1 MTHETVSDNIH
12 KRNKIVI
19 VGGVAVGA
27 GAAAKIRRMDES
39 AEIVVIERGPHVSF
53 ANCGLPYYL
62 GDVISKREA
71 LLLHTPSS
79 LRARFE
85 LDVRTRQEVVA
96 IDRENKMVKI
106 SKLRDGSNYEE
117 SYDKLVLAMGA
128 QPIMPRLPGIQ
139 LPGIFQLRT
148 IPDVD
153 DMKAW
158 IASRGVH
165 HVAVVGAGFIG
176 IETVENLT
184 ALGLRVTLIE
194 KAPQVLPPFDE
205 EMTAHVR
212 QDLKRLHVNTVLGD
226 GISEF
231 RGTDRATEVVLESG
245 RLIRADMFILG
256 LGVRPNSGLAKEAGL
271 ELGTAGTVKVNEYLQ
286 TSDPDIYAAG
296 DVAEVAHL
304 VNGSPRF
311 LPLAGAANK
320 QARIIGENIGGARVK
335 FEGTLGTAIVK
346 LGETTLAMT
355 GLTEKAAKA
364 GGISY
369 AVSYNTAGH
378 HAGYYPGAAD
388 LTVKL
393 LVEPLTE
400 LVLGAQISGK
410 QGVDKR
416 IDVLATAIA
425 GRLTLDEVAGLDL
438 AYAPSF
444 SSAKD
449 PVIMAAMVAQH
460 VVRGEV
466 HTVRTMED
474 IRRLGALILDVRSE
488 QEAAKNALP
497 GAVNIPLDQLRE
509 RADELDKNITW
520 VVYCRSG
527 QRSYFA
533 YQILSGLGFNSVY
546 NLDGG
551 MIVQGMLQEVEDFDK
566 IGSAVS

>member
-1 MTHETVSDNIH
+1 MDKKNG
-12 KRNKIVI
+12 RNKIVI

-39 AEIVVIERGPHVSF
+39 ADIIVIERGPHVSF

-62 GDVISKREA
+62 GDVISRREA
-71 LLLHTPSS
+71 LLLHTPAS
-79 LRARFE
+79 LHARFQI
-85 LDVRTRQEVVA
+85 DVRTRQEVVG
-96 IDRENKMVKI
+96 IDRKNKEVMI
-106 SKLRDGSNYEE
+106 DNLEEGTSYRE

-128 QPIMPRLPGIQ
+128 QPVMPRLPGIQ

-148 IPDVD
+148 VPDVD
-153 DMKAW
+153 AMKAW
-158 IASRGVH
+158 ISSNRVK
-165 HVAVVGAGFIG
+165 HVAVIGAGFIG

-184 ALGLRVTLIE
+184 TLGLSVTLIE

-212 QDLKRLHVNTVLGD
+212 QELTRLHVNTALGD

-231 RGTDRATEVVLESG
+231 RGVGRATEVVLESG
-245 RLIRADMFILG
+245 RVIKADMFILG
-256 LGVRPNSGLAKEAGL
+256 LGVRPNSTLAQEAGL
-271 ELGTAGTVKVNEYLQ
+271 ELGMAGAVKVNEYLQ

-296 DVAEVAHL
+296 DVAEVSHR
-304 VNGSPRF
+304 VNGRQRF
-311 LPLAGAANK
+311 IPLAGAANK
-320 QARIIGENIGGARVK
+320 QARIIGENICGARVK

-364 GGISY
+364 DGISY
-369 AVSYNTAGH
+369 VVSYNTAGH
-378 HAGYYPGAAD
+378 HAGYYPGATD

-410 QGVDKR
+410 LGVDKR
-416 IDVLATAIA
+416 IDVFATAIA
-425 GRLTLDEVAGLDL
+425 SRLTLDDLTGLDL

-466 HTVRTMED
+466 RTVRTMDD
-474 IRRLGALILDVRSE
+474 IRRLNALILDVRTE
-488 QEAAKNALP
+488 GEAAKRALP

-509 RADELDKNITW
+509 RAHELDKNITW

-527 QRSYFA
+527 QRSYYA

-546 NLDGG
+546 NLEGG
-551 MIVQGMLQEVEDFDK
+551 MIVQEMIQQVEDFTN
-566 IGSAVS
+566 IGAVVF

>member
-1 MTHETVSDNIH
+1 MDKKNG
-12 KRNKIVI
+12 RNKIVI

-39 AEIVVIERGPHVSF
+39 ADIIVIERGPHVSF

-62 GDVISKREA
+62 GDVISRREA
-71 LLLHTPSS
+71 LLLHTPAT
-79 LRARFE
+79 LHARFQI
-85 LDVRTRQEVVA
+85 DVRTRQEVVA
-96 IDRENKMVKI
+96 IDRKNKVVMI
-106 SKLRDGSNYEE
+106 DDLEDGTSYRET
-117 SYDKLVLAMGA
+117 YDKLVLAMGA
-128 QPIMPRLPGIQ
+128 QPVMPRLPGIQ

-148 IPDVD
+148 VPDVD
-153 DMKAW
+153 AMKEW
-158 IASRGVH
+158 ISSNRVQ
-165 HVAVVGAGFIG
+165 HVAVIGAGFIG

-184 ALGLRVTLIE
+184 TLGLSVTLIE

-212 QDLKRLHVNTVLGD
+212 QELTGLHVNMALGD

-231 RGTDRATEVVLESG
+231 RGIGRATEVVLESG
-245 RLIRADMFILG
+245 RVIRADMFILG
-256 LGVRPNSGLAKEAGL
+256 LGVRPNSTLAQEAGL
-271 ELGTAGTVKVNEYLQ
+271 ELGMAGAVKVNEYLQ

-296 DVAEVAHL
+296 DVAEVSHR
-304 VNGSPRF
+304 VNGRQRF
-311 LPLAGAANK
+311 IPLAGAANK
-320 QARIIGENIGGARVK
+320 QARIIGENICGARVK
-335 FEGTLGTAIVK
+335 FVGTLGTAIVK

-364 GGISY
+364 DGISHV
-369 AVSYNTAGH
+369 VSYNTAGH
-378 HAGYYPGAAD
+378 HAGYYPGATD

-410 QGVDKR
+410 LGVDKR
-416 IDVLATAIA
+416 IDVFATAIA
-425 GRLTLDEVAGLDL
+425 SRLTLDELTGLDL

-466 HTVRTMED
+466 RTVRTMDD
-474 IRRLGALILDVRSE
+474 IRRLNALILDVRTE
-488 QEAAKNALP
+488 GEAAKRALP

-509 RADELDKNITW
+509 RAHELDKDITW

-527 QRSYFA
+527 QRSYYA

-546 NLDGG
+546 NLEGG
-551 MIVQGMLQEVEDFDK
+551 MIVQEMIQQVEDFTN
-566 IGSAVS
+566 IEPAVF

>member
-1 MTHETVSDNIH
+1 MDKKNG
-12 KRNKIVI
+12 RNKIVI

-39 AEIVVIERGPHVSF
+39 ADIIVIERGPHVSF

-62 GDVISKREA
+62 GDVISRREA
-71 LLLHTPSS
+71 LLLHTPAS
-79 LRARFE
+79 LHARFQI
-85 LDVRTRQEVVA
+85 DVRTRQEVVG
-96 IDRENKMVKI
+96 IDRKNKEVMI
-106 SKLRDGSNYEE
+106 DNLEEGTSYRE

-128 QPIMPRLPGIQ
+128 QPVMPRLPGIQ

-148 IPDVD
+148 VPDVD
-153 DMKAW
+153 AMKAW
-158 IASRGVH
+158 ISSNRVK
-165 HVAVVGAGFIG
+165 HVAVIGAGFIG

-184 ALGLRVTLIE
+184 TLGLSVTLIE

-212 QDLKRLHVNTVLGD
+212 QELTRLHVNTALGD

-231 RGTDRATEVVLESG
+231 RGVGRATEVVLESG
-245 RLIRADMFILG
+245 RVIKADMFILG
-256 LGVRPNSGLAKEAGL
+256 LGVRPNSTLAQEAGL
-271 ELGTAGTVKVNEYLQ
+271 ELGMAGAVKVNEYLQ

-296 DVAEVAHL
+296 DVAEVSHR
-304 VNGSPRF
+304 VNGRQRF
-311 LPLAGAANK
+311 IPLAGAANK
-320 QARIIGENIGGARVK
+320 QARIIGENICGARVK

-364 GGISY
+364 DGISY
-369 AVSYNTAGH
+369 VVSYNTAGH
-378 HAGYYPGAAD
+378 HAGYYPGATD

-410 QGVDKR
+410 LGVDKR
-416 IDVLATAIA
+416 IDVFATAIA
-425 GRLTLDEVAGLDL
+425 SRLSLDEMTGLDL

-466 HTVRTMED
+466 CTVRTMDD
-474 IRRLGALILDVRSE
+474 IRRLNALILDVRTE
-488 QEAAKNALP
+488 GEAVKRALP

-509 RADELDKNITW
+509 RAHELDKNITW

-527 QRSYFA
+527 QRSYYA

-546 NLDGG
+546 NLEGG
-551 MIVQGMLQEVEDFDK
+551 MIVQEMIQQVEDFTNVE
-566 IGSAVS
+566 SVVF